1 MAAMQICTVSSDN
14 PEAKLLMFILRLQE
28 MCKILINTWQ
38 DAKQVRKQKA
48 PALTR
53 GCSGLN
59 NLMIGVGVAGVIGR
73 SNEYLM
79 TGVCCRQSGG
89 HRSKQGGQ

>member
-1 MAAMQICTVSSDN
+1 MAATQICTVSSDN
-14 PEAKLLMFILRLQE
+14 LEVKRLMLTLWLQE
-28 MCKILINTWQ
+28 MCKILMNTQQ
-38 DAKQVRKQKA
+38 DAKRVRKQKA